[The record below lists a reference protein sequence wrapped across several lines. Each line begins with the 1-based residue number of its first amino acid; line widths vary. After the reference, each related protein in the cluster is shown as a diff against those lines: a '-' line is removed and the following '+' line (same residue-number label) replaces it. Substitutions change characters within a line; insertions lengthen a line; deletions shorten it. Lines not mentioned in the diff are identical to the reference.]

1 MQNAALYDAE
11 ERGRTKQAVGRDVF
25 ADRAKGLLISPRG
38 ERKDTVLLGEDS
50 EPRNEPAAE
59 HNRRRDMVDLG
70 PGNLNVIL
78 WVSLVVELEGAIPN
92 HDVAVFRQ
100 PHEHGAPRR
109 EVQFRVQRLRHSVT
123 FLVSNAR
130 TERGA
135 ALPAR
140 KPSTVRDPAHKAP
153 LPAQNC
159 FRAGRYNDQRYRQ

>member
-1 MQNAALYDAE
+1 MID
-11 ERGRTKQAVGRDVF
+11 
-25 ADRAKGLLISPRG
+25 LL
-38 ERKDTVLLGEDS
+38 
-50 EPRNEPAAE
+50 
-59 HNRRRDMVDLG
+59 
-70 PGNLNVIL
+70 PGNLDVVLGIALVI
-78 WVSLVVELEGAIPN
+78 ELERLITD